1 LRAAVRALCGKTPCR
16 PKVND
21 DDLAANATD
30 KEVPSMLVLS
40 RREQET
46 IVLPAIKTTIQVLK
60 LRGQVAR
67 IGIEAPGDLQILRG
81 EIARD
86 TAGGSAEEEDIFLR
100 HKAARQE
107 VHALRDRLNEAG
119 VGAHFARKLLE
130 LGEVENSRMAM
141 DAVLEAIKGHASPH
155 AALTRCGRSGR
166 PRTLLVED
174 NANER
179 QLMAGLLRANG
190 FDVQVAGDGEE
201 ALGYLSGEIRPDVVL
216 MDMMMPRCDGVT
228 AVRRI
233 RSTPS
238 LEGLKIFA
246 ISGST
251 QRDVGLETGPTGV
264 DRWYSKPLDPD
275 HLVGELTQ
283 ELHRTYP

>member
-1 LRAAVRALCGKTPCR
+1 MVINQDEDTASTE
-16 PKVND
+16 
-21 DDLAANATD
+21 

-46 IVLPAIKTTIQVLK
+46 IVLPAINTTIQLLK
-60 LRGQVAR
+60 VRGQVAR
-67 IGIEAPGDLQILRG
+67 IGIDAPEDLQILRG
-81 EIARD
+81 EIAHD
-86 TAGGSAEEEDIFLR
+86 PADGADSADIFAKHR
-100 HKAARQE
+100 AARKE
-107 VHALRDRLNEAG
+107 VHDLRDRLNEAG
-119 VGAHFARKLLE
+119 VSAYVARKLLE
-130 LGEVENSRMAM
+130 AGEVENSRAALQ
-141 DAVLEAIKGHASPH
+141 AVLDAIK
-155 AALTRCGRSGR
+155 RSGPTCGTPAAGAQRQR

-174 NANER
+174 NPNER
-179 QLMAGLLRANG
+179 QLMAGLLRASG
-190 FDVQVAGDGEE
+190 FDVEVAGDGEE
-201 ALGYLSGEIRPDVVL
+201 ALSYLSREVRPDIVL
-216 MDMMMPRCDGVT
+216 MDMMMPRCDGPT

-251 QRDVGLETGPTGV
+251 QRDLGLETGPAGV

-283 ELHRTYP
+283 ELQVTAK